1 MNIMGNCTITIH
13 ATGSHHNHGNPNDIN
28 RMAMKFADDLKAA
41 GHSVE
46 HASITHG
53 GREEFT
59 PGANNSSATRAGYF
73 DAAKVAGAALLAAIL
88 LWHSPTHAAD
98 VNFPA
103 KAPVAAYVADPFSG
117 WYLGAN
123 LGHVWNTTG
132 QDAFIT
138 QANSQMFFSS
148 LAASPQGLAGG
159 IHGGY
164 GQKFGGIFYAGIEA
178 DIEIAAL
185 HGNAGTGVGQD
196 FNINGDTK
204 QNYFGSVRA
213 RFGVTPIQ
221 NLLLYGTAGLGY
233 GDLQNSFTFNQ
244 LASSQTVSQTVTKTG
259 GAFGFGAEIA
269 LGGGWLARAE
279 WIRYALGKATTS
291 APIDASGTIGTVVFD
306 AQADMVRGGFTY
318 KF

>member
-1 MNIMGNCTITIH
+1 MKLSAIALMTCAL
-13 ATGSHHNHGNPNDIN
+13 AT
-28 RMAMKFADDLKAA
+28 AA
-41 GHSVE
+41 
-46 HASITHG
+46 T
-53 GREEFT
+53 
-59 PGANNSSATRAGYF
+59 
-73 DAAKVAGAALLAAIL
+73 
-88 LWHSPTHAAD
+88 AAD
-98 VNFPA
+98 LNNFPM
-103 KAPVAAYVADPFSG
+103 KAPAPTAYVTADPFTG

-138 QANSQMFFSS
+138 QSNSTMFFSS

-159 IHGGY
+159 IHGGV
-164 GQKFGGIFYAGIEA
+164 GQKFGGYFYAGLET

-185 HGNAGTGVGQD
+185 HGNAGTGIGQD

-213 RFGVTPIQ
+213 RFGITPVQ
-221 NLLLYGTAGLGY
+221 NLLIYGTAGLGY

-244 LASSQTVSQTVTKTG
+244 ITMPQTQVSQTVVKTG
-259 GAFGFGAEIA
+259 AAFGTGAEIA

-279 WIRYALGKATTS
+279 WIRYDLGKATTS
-291 APIDASGTIGTVVFD
+291 APIDAFGSIGTVTFNGQV
-306 AQADMVRGGFTY
+306 DMVRGGLTY